1 VPAAVVIDASVLVM
15 AGTLVGMRK
24 IAVAFSLAPTCLS
37 FLPRPI
43 RSDEKSASSE
53 GMIVVWSES
62 ALGFVAKVQ
71 ARDRRL
77 HVWPVLGEGVEES
90 RHEHVARQAA

>member
-1 VPAAVVIDASVLVM
+1 VAAAVVTDASVLVM
-15 AGTLVGMRK
+15 AGTLVGMR
-24 IAVAFSLAPTCLS
+24 

-77 HVWPVLGEGVEES
+77 HVWPVLGEGVEKS